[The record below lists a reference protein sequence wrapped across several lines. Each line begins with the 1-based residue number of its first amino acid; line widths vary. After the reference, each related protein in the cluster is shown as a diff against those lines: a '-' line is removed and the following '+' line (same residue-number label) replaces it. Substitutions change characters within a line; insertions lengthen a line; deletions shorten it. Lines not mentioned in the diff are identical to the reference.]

1 MNVSTADQNINK
13 IDAKAQESRL
23 NVVVHIDD
31 DTQWQEPVSKIC
43 SYRGWP
49 SGQILFF
56 KSSKDALGAVNSGR
70 ISVSTISY
78 LIVDSEGAEF
88 AEMLMKDGL
97 DSSKVLGFSRGHK
110 LQKIGVDFTLPKSD
124 ILSLSLFVP
133 SPIPN

>member
-1 MNVSTADQNINK
+1 
-13 IDAKAQESRL
+13 
-23 NVVVHIDD
+23 
-31 DTQWQEPVSKIC
+31 
-43 SYRGWP
+43 
-49 SGQILFF
+49 
-56 KSSKDALGAVNSGR
+56 VNSGR